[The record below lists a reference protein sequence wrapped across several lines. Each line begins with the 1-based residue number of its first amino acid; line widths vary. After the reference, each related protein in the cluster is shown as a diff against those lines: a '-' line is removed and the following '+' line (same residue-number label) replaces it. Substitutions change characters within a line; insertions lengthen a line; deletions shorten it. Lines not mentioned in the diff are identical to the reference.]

1 MKTYNIHFTQKAD
14 DDILYLYDYIAY
26 QLAMPDTAFKYFKG
40 KFAAINKLRI
50 TGASYAVSQRE
61 SLKIKYGANVRTITY
76 KRMTIIY
83 NIVND
88 IVLIRRVMPN
98 SMVI

>member
-1 MKTYNIHFTQKAD
+1 MLH
-14 DDILYLYDYIAY
+14 LYDYIAY
-26 QLAMPDTAFKYFKG
+26 ELAMPYTAIKYFDG
-40 KFAAINKLRI
+40 VNDAINKLAV

-76 KRMTIIY
+76 KKMAIIY

-88 IVLIRRVMPN
+88 IILIRRVMPG
-98 SMVI
+98 SMSL